1 MKMNKV
7 APLSVTAEISFLEI
21 LTLFGFVLY
30 VALAIGEELVRSVSE
45 FTFFLE
51 GTIAKFD
58 ILFTKL

>member
-1 MKMNKV
+1 MNEV
-7 APLSVTAEISFLEI
+7 ASLSVTTEISFLEI

-30 VALAIGEELVRSVSE
+30 IALAICEEFVRSMSE

-51 GTIAKFD
+51 GTIAKID